1 MKRVYWRPKNVSRT
15 ALLLISAF
23 AIGGLTLVESLPVMN
38 KQPHIKEK
46 SDAAHLAKEAF
57 DVIGVARANSG
68 TKINIDVDP
77 TSSGLLGL
85 PTSSV
90 TSLPGNLADKQVT
103 VNPNFAAAIVQMLK
117 DAGVQK
123 NDYVAVGVSGSFP
136 AFNICTYA
144 ALETLGARPIVIGS
158 GASSSWGAN
167 VPELLWLDMERILN
181 ERKVFKTRAVAA
193 SVGGEADRGLSFV
206 QEGIDAIQ
214 SSIERNGLTLLNTK
228 KFEDILEE
236 RMEIYRKEA
245 GDQPIKAYVNVGGGM
260 ASVGRTAGKEAFKS
274 GLNKQL
280 PAAAGGQDG
289 IMHRFARDGVP
300 VIHLVK
306 VRSLAEKY
314 GFPEGFE
321 EMPKIGEGKVYASPD
336 YNRYLAAAVLLIEL
350 CMLFLFI
357 RSDIGFRLLRPRAK
371 RSDQA
376 APEPMV

>member
-23 AIGGLTLVESLPVMN
+23 AIGGLTLVEALPVMN
-38 KQPHIKEK
+38 QQPYMRLKM
-46 SDAAHLAKEAF
+46 DAAHLAKEAF
-57 DVIGVARANSG
+57 DVIATARMRSG
-68 TKINIDVDP
+68 TEIRYDIDP
-77 TSSGLLGL
+77 TGSGLLGL

-90 TSLPGNLADKQVT
+90 TSLPGSLADKQMT

-117 DAGVQK
+117 EAGVQK
-123 NDYVAVGVSGSFP
+123 DDAVAVGVSGSFP
-136 AFNICTYA
+136 ALNVCAYA
-144 ALETLGARPIVIGS
+144 ALETIEARPIVIGS

-167 VPELLWLDMERILN
+167 VPELLWLDMERILQQQN
-181 ERKVFKTRAVAA
+181 IFRTRAVAA

-206 QEGIDAIQ
+206 PEGVEAIQ
-214 SSIERNGLTLLNTK
+214 QSIERNGLQMLNTK

-236 RMEIYRKEA
+236 RMEIYRKQSD
-245 GDQPIKAYVNVGGGM
+245 GQPIKAYINVGGGM

-274 GLNKQL
+274 GLNSSL
-280 PAAAGGQDG
+280 PPAASDQDG
-289 IMHRFARDGVP
+289 IMHRFAKDGVP

-306 VRSLAEKY
+306 VRSLAQKY

-321 EMPKIGEGKVYASPD
+321 EQPKVGQGKVFASPD

-350 CMLFLFI
+350 AMLFLFI
-357 RSDIGFRLLRPRAK
+357 RSDIGFRILRPRSK
-371 RSDQA
+371 RADQA